1 MSAGCWSAGAAG
13 AAAGAAAAAGVVSGV
28 AMGCMSAGG
37 GEEGGGEEAGACT
50 PQTDTV
56 IECHQGHRPATGKC
70 APHDIGL
77 LDDEVV
83 WLPL

>member
-13 AAAGAAAAAGVVSGV
+13 AAAGAAAAAGVASGV

-37 GEEGGGEEAGACT
+37 GEEAGACP

-56 IECHQGHRPATGKC
+56 TECHQGHRPVTGKC
-70 APHDIGL
+70 APHDIEL

-83 WLPL
+83 RLPL